1 MAKWTQQMP
10 LIIEVESISL
20 LTDEQA
26 KQINGYI
33 EQGNGL
39 DVIIKE
45 QSGEEMTVIGVIPEV
60 KNSEGEVTANAY
72 IEVVKNGSIVK
83 AGVTENL
90 PAPTIKGDSTFTD
103 KVAVTIEAREGCD
116 IYYTTDGSTPD
127 KDSTAY
133 EGEIEVS
140 STTTI
145 KAIAYKG
152 ESLYSEVSSKTF
164 TKIVEKPVIA
174 GDTPFDSSTEV
185 TITAAEGA
193 SIYYTNDGSTPTSGS
208 TAYSEALTLEAT
220 TTIKAIAV
228 KGGITS
234 EVASKTFTKN
244 A

>member
-1 MAKWTQQMP
+1 MTKQTQQMP
-10 LIIEVESISL
+10 LLMIIGNIAL
-20 LTDEQA
+20 LTDKEVEQI
-26 KQINGYI
+26 KSYI
-33 EQGNGL
+33 VQDTIL
-39 DVIIKE
+39 DVQFKDE
-45 QSGEEMTVIGVIPEV
+45 AGEVMIPTGYTPEV
-60 KNSEGEVTANAY
+60 KNAEGTVTTNAFVTV
-72 IEVVKNGSIVK
+72 IKNGNIVK
-83 AGVTENL
+83 AEVTENL
-90 PAPTIKGDSTFTD
+90 PAPTIKGNSTFTE
-103 KVAVTIEAREGCD
+103 KEEVTIEAREGCD
-116 IYYTTDGSTPD
+116 IYYTTDGSTPT

-133 EGEIEVS
+133 EGAIEVTA
-140 STTTI
+140 TTTI
-145 KAIAYKG
+145 KAIAIKG
-152 ESLYSEVSSKTF
+152 ELSSEVASKTI

-174 GDTPFDSSTEV
+174 GETPFDASTEV

>member
-1 MAKWTQQMP
+1 MTKQTQQMP
-10 LIIEVESISL
+10 LLMIIGNIAL
-20 LTDEQA
+20 LTDKEVEQI
-26 KQINGYI
+26 KSYI
-33 EQGNGL
+33 VQDTIL
-39 DVIIKE
+39 DVQFKDE
-45 QSGEEMTVIGVIPEV
+45 AGEVMIPTGYTPEV
-60 KNSEGEVTANAY
+60 KNAEGTVTTNAY
-72 IEVVKNGSIVK
+72 VTVIKNGNIVK
-83 AGVTENL
+83 AEVTENL
-90 PAPTIKGDSTFTD
+90 PAPTIKGNSTFTE
-103 KVAVTIEAREGCD
+103 KEEVTIEAREGCD
-116 IYYTTDGSTPD
+116 IYYTTDGSTPT

-133 EGEIEVS
+133 EGVIEVTA
-140 STTTI
+140 TTTI
-145 KAIAYKG
+145 KAIAIKG
-152 ESLYSEVSSKTF
+152 ELSSEVASKTI

-174 GDTPFDSSTEV
+174 GETPFDASTEV